1 MTRNFYKVFKTT
13 FAVAILFA
21 AFDLAALAQAVSTDL
36 SSQAALVSE
45 FDVNG
50 MKVLVKKRPG
60 SATVAAGL
68 FFRGGVRNLTSQN
81 AGIENFMLAA
91 ATAGSTAYPRATMRR
106 ELASTGSSVSS
117 GANYDFSVLALASTR
132 ENFDKSWDIFTDVAL
147 RPAFAP
153 EDIELTRE
161 RILTSLRNESDDPDG
176 FLQYLTNK
184 TINAK
189 TAYENDPSGT
199 IETVTAFK
207 PADLKA
213 YHLQA
218 MQTSRLL
225 LVVVGDLDPAELKL
239 RITASFGKLPRGD
252 YKEPATPVFDFSK
265 PTLDVTQRALPT
277 NYIQGEFNAPSINNP
292 DYYAMRVATTIL
304 RDRIFEE
311 VRVKRNLSYAPSAD
325 MGSFAANTG
334 SIYVSAVDANQA
346 VRVMLVEIKKLKT
359 EPVDAR
365 EISGVAG
372 QFLTTYFIGQET
384 NAAQA
389 AELARYEL
397 VGGGWRNSFQFLE
410 RVRNIKPEDI
420 QLVATKYI
428 KNLRFVVVGNPA
440 SVDRSIF
447 LQG

>member
-1 MTRNFYKVFKTT
+1 
-13 FAVAILFA
+13 
-21 AFDLAALAQAVSTDL
+21 
-36 SSQAALVSE
+36 
-45 FDVNG
+45 
-50 MKVLVKKRPG
+50 
-60 SATVAAGL
+60 
-68 FFRGGVRNLTSQN
+68 
-81 AGIENFMLAA
+81 
-91 ATAGSTAYPRATMRR
+91 
-106 ELASTGSSVSS
+106 
-117 GANYDFSVLALASTR
+117 
-132 ENFDKSWDIFTDVAL
+132 
-147 RPAFAP
+147 
-153 EDIELTRE
+153 
-161 RILTSLRNESDDPDG
+161 
-176 FLQYLTNK
+176 
-184 TINAK
+184 
-189 TAYENDPSGT
+189 
-199 IETVTAFK
+199 
-207 PADLKA
+207 
-213 YHLQA
+213 
-218 MQTSRLL
+218 L
-225 LVVVGDLDPAELKL
+225 LVVVGDLDPTELKQ
-239 RITASFGKLPRGD
+239 RIAASFGKLPRGE

-265 PTLDVTQRALPT
+265 PTLDVTQRALST

-346 VRVMLVEIKKLKT
+346 VRVMLDEIKKLKT
-359 EPVDAR
+359 TPVDAR

-389 AELARYEL
+389 AELARYEV